1 MKYVIKSE
9 RQMQYLFSLGFNYDA
24 ATDKVGKNKFIYL
37 FNDSPDL
44 HKALEF
50 YSDMHKKRFN

>member
-9 RQMQYLFSLGFNYDA
+9 RQMQYLFCLGFDYKTV
-24 ATDKVGKNKFIYL
+24 TDRAGKNRFVYL
-37 FNDSPDL
+37 FTDSPDL

-50 YSDMHKKRFN
+50 YCNMHSKRF